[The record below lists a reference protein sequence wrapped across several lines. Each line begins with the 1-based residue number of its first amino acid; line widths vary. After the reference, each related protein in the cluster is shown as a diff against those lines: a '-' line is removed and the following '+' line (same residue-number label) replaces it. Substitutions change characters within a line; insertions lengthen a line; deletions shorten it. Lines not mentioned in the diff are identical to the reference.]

1 MNIDKNK
8 FTFDLQRFDSA
19 FSGGDG
25 SETNPYQISSVADL
39 QQLSTDVKNGN
50 SYEDKYFKL
59 MANLD
64 LSGVNFTPI
73 GNRNTSAFAGT
84 FDGNNANYTINNVT
98 VNSSNVFKSP
108 YDLGLFGYN
117 NGTIKNVTLL
127 NINITRSTGNNHGG
141 IVGCNDAGGQVKNCT
156 VDAQVSGNYNVGGL
170 VGYNYG
176 TRTVIQNNTFHS
188 NAGAVGK
195 DWSSM
200 TSNNNRVYALTL
212 DGVTA
217 KLMNGDEYKVTIGD
231 KTYYKPDAILTLTL
245 DITSNDDFAYITGFK
260 GLTKNSDGSF
270 IYTIGTAL
278 EFEGYAKIGSL
289 GFDTTD
295 NSYTISTKEQLE
307 EFRDYVNSGH
317 DCKGLKFKLTEDLNL
332 DSIANWTPIGNVVND
347 FKGTFDGDE
356 HTISN
361 LKITGNETYQGLFGF
376 NGKGGT
382 IKNVS
387 LVNANIS
394 GNNQVGGIVS
404 YNMSG
409 GTIQNCLT
417 LAKTSY
423 NNWGGAIVGRNN
435 GSIANSYRAG
445 NATPADSTP
454 LAYELTLPEGVTIAE
469 DKGVS
474 NTTASF
480 TLLQATSSSS

>member
-73 GNRNTSAFAGT
+73 GNQNTSAFRGT
-84 FDGNNANYTINNVT
+84 FDGNNANYTISNVT
-98 VNSSNVFKSP
+98 VNRSNVFNSQTF
-108 YDLGLFGYN
+108 DLGLFGYN

-141 IVGCNDAGGQVKNCT
+141 IVGCNSGTVDSCIVTGTVAGCASVGGIVGTNDFGGQVKNCT
-156 VDAQVSGNYNVGGL
+156 VDAQVSGNGDIGGL
-170 VGYNYG
+170 VGYNYP
-176 TRTVIQNNTFHS
+176 TRTVIQNNTFHN

-195 DWSSM
+195 DFSSM

-217 KLMNGDEYKVTIGD
+217 KLMNGDEHKVTIGD
-231 KTYYKPDAILTLTL
+231 KTYYKPDAILALTL

-278 EFEGYAKIGSL
+278 EFEGYAKIGSF

-295 NSYTISTKEQLE
+295 NSYTISTKE
-307 EFRDYVNSGH
+307 
-317 DCKGLKFKLTEDLNL
+317 
-332 DSIANWTPIGNVVND
+332 
-347 FKGTFDGDE
+347 
-356 HTISN
+356 
-361 LKITGNETYQGLFGF
+361 
-376 NGKGGT
+376 
-382 IKNVS
+382 
-387 LVNANIS
+387 
-394 GNNQVGGIVS
+394 
-404 YNMSG
+404 
-409 GTIQNCLT
+409 
-417 LAKTSY
+417 
-423 NNWGGAIVGRNN
+423 
-435 GSIANSYRAG
+435 
-445 NATPADSTP
+445 
-454 LAYELTLPEGVTIAE
+454 
-469 DKGVS
+469 
-474 NTTASF
+474 
-480 TLLQATSSSS
+480 